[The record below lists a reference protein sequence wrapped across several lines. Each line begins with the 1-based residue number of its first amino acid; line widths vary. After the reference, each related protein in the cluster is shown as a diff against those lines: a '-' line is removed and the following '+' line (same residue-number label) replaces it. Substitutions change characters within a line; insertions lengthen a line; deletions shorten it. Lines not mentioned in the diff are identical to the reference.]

1 MEWESKYIQEDGIV
15 ATTVHG
21 FATLE
26 RIKNITIVLLNLA
39 KQYNSH
45 KFITDY
51 RNISQCISTME
62 IHSLP
67 QTLLDIGFSRSN
79 YVALV
84 YSADS
89 PDASNFTFFDARCF
103 NSSMNIRVFTDYD
116 EAYNWLL
123 APNNYHDTDGCHN
136 FKII

>member
-1 MEWESKYIQEDGIV
+1 MEWESKFLQEDGIV
-15 ATTVHG
+15 ATAVHG
-21 FATLE
+21 LVTLE
-26 RIKNITIVLLNLA
+26 RIKNITIILLNLA

-51 RNISQCISTME
+51 RNISQSISTME
-62 IHSLP
+62 IHNLP
-67 QTLLDIGFSRSN
+67 QTLLDLGCSRAD

-89 PDASNFTFFDARCF
+89 TDASNFIFFDARCF
-103 NSSMNIRVFTDYD
+103 NSSMNIRAFTDYD

-123 APNNYHDTDGCHN
+123 APTN
-136 FKII
+136 